1 MHKYDISFGV
11 WIKCI
16 LLLVCKTC
24 TCCTFT
30 NVEGFFCVCGMC
42 GLFQFSEK
50 LFERAISSCLSVQ
63 ACQIRRSGQAAKRL
77 DSGEP
82 TARDRFVP
90 QAHFDA
96 GMRLDPHKE
105 TRASSAVK
113 PLDQPPSEQKF

>member
-1 MHKYDISFGV
+1 MLSFFV
-11 WIKCI
+11 
-16 LLLVCKTC
+16 
-24 TCCTFT
+24 
-30 NVEGFFCVCGMC
+30 CVCVVC
-42 GLFQFSEK
+42 VVHFSSVRSFLRE
-50 LFERAISSCLSVQ
+50 LVISSCLSVQ

-113 PLDQPPSEQKF
+113 PLDQPPSEQMF